1 MRVGSPAGWLPTPFP
16 QGHDPTGPQANDV
29 AFIGPVA
36 TAAASGRYS
45 ILPPE
50 LPESTILNLQYYSM
64 RSKREFAKTNIQRSS
79 RIVFR
84 VGPDLDRAKDEP
96 STREK
101 ARAKRAY

>member
-1 MRVGSPAGWLPTPFP
+1 MIEIIRARGSVRV
-16 QGHDPTGPQANDV
+16 
-29 AFIGPVA
+29 
-36 TAAASGRYS
+36 
-45 ILPPE
+45 
-50 LPESTILNLQYYSM
+50 YYSM